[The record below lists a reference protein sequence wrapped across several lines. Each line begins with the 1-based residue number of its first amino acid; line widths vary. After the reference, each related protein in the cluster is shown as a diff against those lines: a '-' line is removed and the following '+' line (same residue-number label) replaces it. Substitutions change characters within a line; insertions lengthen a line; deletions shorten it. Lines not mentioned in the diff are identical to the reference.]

1 MKKEERKKV
10 RNKGRKKHLEYRK
23 REDKREIKKV

>member
-1 MKKEERKKV
+1 MKKEEKKKG
-10 RNKGRKKHLEYRK
+10 RNKGWKEHLEYRK